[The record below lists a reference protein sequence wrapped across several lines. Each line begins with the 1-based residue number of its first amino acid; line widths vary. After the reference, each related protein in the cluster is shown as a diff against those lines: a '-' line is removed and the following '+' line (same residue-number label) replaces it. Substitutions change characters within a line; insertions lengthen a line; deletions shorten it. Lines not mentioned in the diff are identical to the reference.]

1 MKAVKTVGTII
12 KILLGCVV
20 GVLLVYNVYALVARL
35 AFGNGMPTFFG
46 FGSAVVETGSM
57 EPEISAGDLIIVHAE
72 DGYSVGDVV
81 TFLDG
86 ASGSYITHRI
96 VFASDGHYATQG
108 DANNVQDDIDVTDST
123 IVGKVVAVIR
133 GAGGFVK
140 FVQSPLGMFVFIA
153 GGAIIWLLTDL
164 LSGKIKKREKET
176 DGEKGA

>member
-1 MKAVKTVGTII
+1 M
-12 KILLGCVV
+12 L
-20 GVLLVYNVYALVARL
+20 
-35 AFGNGMPTFFG
+35 
-46 FGSAVVETGSM
+46 
-57 EPEISAGDLIIVHAE
+57 
-72 DGYSVGDVV
+72 
-81 TFLDG
+81 
-86 ASGSYITHRI
+86 
-96 VFASDGHYATQG
+96 ASDGHYATQG

-164 LSGKIKKREKET
+164 LSGKFRKREKET